1 MTSVLAPSVGHWR
14 IAIVAVSAALA
25 VFLLVPGLMILVAS
39 VSSGAFLQFPP
50 DGFSLRWYGEL
61 VRDPTWRDALWTSV
75 RIAAGGAAV
84 ATITGTAAALGLRR
98 VRRRSTVLRSV
109 FIAPIAL
116 PYIVYVLG
124 LYNLFDAMHVIG
136 ASWPI
141 VLGQSV
147 LAFPIVFVTVD
158 ALLAGIDPRIPDAAA
173 SLGAAWPMVVMRVEL
188 PLALPAV
195 AGSAAFAF
203 SFCFDEV
210 VIALFL
216 AGPGTVTFPVKIFS
230 AARDS
235 VSPVVAAASSAVTLI
250 VLALAAVFAASVRR
264 AARRGAA
271 SEAVTSP
278 RRRRSNE
285 ATPMRGEAG

>member
-1 MTSVLAPSVGHWR
+1 MTASVLAPSVGRWR
-14 IAIVAVSAALA
+14 AGLVAVSAVLA

-39 VSSGAFLQFPP
+39 LSSGQFLEFPP
-50 DGFSLRWYGEL
+50 DGLSLHWYGEL
-61 VRDPTWRDALWTSV
+61 LRDPTWRGALWTSV
-75 RIAAGGAAV
+75 RIAAAGALV
-84 ATITGTAAALGLRR
+84 ATLTGTAAALGLRR
-98 VRRRSTVLRSV
+98 VRTRSRALRSA

-124 LYNLFDAMHVIG
+124 LYNLFDGLDVLG

-158 ALLAGIDPRIPDAAA
+158 ALLAGLDPRIPDAAA
-173 SLGAAWPMVVMRVEL
+173 SLGAPWPMVVARVEL

-216 AGPGTVTFPVKIFS
+216 SGPGTVTFPVKIFS
-230 AARDS
+230 AAQDS
-235 VSPVVAAASSAVTLI
+235 VSPVVAAASTTVTIAVLL
-250 VLALAAVFAASVRR
+250 LAGVFAACVRR
-264 AARRGAA
+264 AARR
-271 SEAVTSP
+271 EAV
-278 RRRRSNE
+278 
-285 ATPMRGEAG
+285 A